1 MGQGKRLRDCDE
13 ALPSPKAKQPKTD
26 PPVSGKRSGPTEH
39 CYRVKTQNRFY
50 PLMSPE
56 TTSTPEEL
64 FSPQIKTANGKLG
77 GGESVPLKV
86 VQDTG
91 TEDCARQ
98 EQHEHLH
105 LVVRTLNCIF
115 KKIDV
120 LSSQLCNLGQKMDN
134 FWLKSKPTVDPGE
147 LKFQRTLPSTKK
159 GSVIPK
165 YRPNPALKHQ
175 ALSLQ
180 PKKICLNIWA
190 GSARWLTLGGVK
202 KHLSNLLNIETTQC
216 DLIAVLPLNQHFRP
230 QKVML
235 AFYSPRIP
243 SVIIRQK
250 SLLAR
255 YDITP
260 TRVFMDSKIH
270 PLLLAGHGKEQT
282 LSERSGAPRDIE
294 PPLPED
300 THLHRNWTYSTPSRA
315 LKKPTG
321 ASNLLTPPEERELLA
336 TFGDLPPREQQE
348 IIDRLEVL
356 NHQLIHVQ
364 KNGKVLLTSQDNPV
378 SSSEPCFKEA
388 GSLPY
393 LSSVPKPM
401 PPPLEGKT
409 HRCLADPGFVS
420 QVGPSSLLLINF
432 DSPSKSSPLKSVAQS
447 SFHQNNSLPTNPSMP
462 ELESS
467 YSPERH
473 RPDIQTVPVR
483 QASPVSSPASGQGSV
498 PPTSKNGPDL
508 IEDPAGHIN
517 QMVSSAIFRPRG
529 GAVSANPVEFP
540 TEVSA
545 LGLACR
551 RPVLLHQ
558 SEHLTTN
565 FKTRY
570 PQQVPALQSKI
581 TDFFVGSA
589 LPPKDTHLSLK

>member
-1 MGQGKRLRDCDE
+1 
-13 ALPSPKAKQPKTD
+13 
-26 PPVSGKRSGPTEH
+26 
-39 CYRVKTQNRFY
+39 
-50 PLMSPE
+50 MSPE
-56 TTSTPEEL
+56 TTSTSEEL
-64 FSPQIKTANGKLG
+64 FLPQIKTVAGKLG
-77 GGESVPLKV
+77 GRGCVPLRV
-86 VQDTG
+86 VQDAG
-91 TEDCARQ
+91 AEDCARQ

-120 LSSQLCNLGQKMDN
+120 LSSQLCNLEQKIDN
-134 FWLKSKPTVDPGE
+134 LWPKFKPTVDTGE
-147 LKFQRTLPSTKK
+147 LKCQRSLPSTKK
-159 GSVIPK
+159 RSVIPK
-165 YRPNPALKHQ
+165 YKPNPALKHQ

-180 PKKICLNIWA
+180 PKKICLNIGA
-190 GSARWLTLGGVK
+190 GSPRWLTLSGVK
-202 KHLSNLLNIETTQC
+202 KHLSNLLNIEISQC
-216 DLIAVLPLNQHFRP
+216 DLIAVLPLNQHLRQ

-243 SVIIRQK
+243 SAIIRQK
-250 SLLAR
+250 PLLAR

-260 TRVFMDSKIH
+260 TRVFMDSMIH
-270 PLLLAGHGKEQT
+270 PLLLAGHGTERT
-282 LSERSGAPRDIE
+282 LSERSGVPQDIE

-300 THLHRNWTYSTPSRA
+300 IHPHRNWTYPTSPRA

-321 ASNLLTPPEERELLA
+321 TNNSLTPPEERELLA

-348 IIDRLEVL
+348 IIGRLEVL
-356 NHQLIHVQ
+356 NHQLLQVQ
-364 KNGKVLLTSQDNPV
+364 KNGRVLPTSQDNPA
-378 SSSEPCFKEA
+378 SFSESCFKEA

-393 LSSVPKPM
+393 LSPAPKPM
-401 PPPLEGKT
+401 PPPLVGKT
-409 HRCLADPGFVS
+409 HRRLADPGLAP
-420 QVGPSSLLLINF
+420 QVGPSSQLLINF
-432 DSPSKSSPLKSVAQS
+432 DSPSKSPPLRSVTQSP
-447 SFHQNNSLPTNPSMP
+447 FHQNNSLPSNPSMP

-483 QASPVSSPASGQGSV
+483 RASPVPSPAPGHGSA

-517 QMVSSAIFRPRG
+517 QMVSSATFRPRG

-545 LGLACR
+545 LGLPSG
-551 RPVLLHQ
+551 RPVLAPQ
-558 SEHLTTN
+558 SAYFTTN

-570 PQQVPALQSKI
+570 PQQVPAMQSKI

-589 LPPKDTHLSLK
+589 LPPKDSHLSLK